1 MTIKMLVDKG
11 RSKFLQM
18 PKGQKSEIAMVHKNK
33 TQKYPVDTTGQNSSC
48 LLLWLKSRLEKD
60 AISADPK

>member
-1 MTIKMLVDKG
+1 MLVDKG

-33 TQKYPVDTTGQNSSC
+33 TQKHPVDTTGQNASC

>member
-1 MTIKMLVDKG
+1 MLVDKG

-33 TQKYPVDTTGQNSSC
+33 TQKYPVDTTGQNASC
-48 LLLWLKSRLEKD
+48 LLLWLKFRLEKD